1 MEHDLQKL
9 LNGSFEENALNEIS
23 QMLEEELSKKPS
35 ARDYNK
41 IEELTRAYSELSGQE
56 DFIQEASERGI
67 HQFTEPSVQP
77 RIHMT
82 KKLKLWLTVGAAA
95 AVMLTANII
104 TASAFQMDVFSFI
117 INVADGSFSVDF
129 FSKKVP
135 SESVITIPTTK
146 DDPYG
151 MIAECAKYEIY
162 PETPH
167 YLPDGY
173 VLTLCDYSEMPSY
186 SKEIDFT
193 FTNKYNIN
201 QYIYFSYELY
211 ESLENIGNTKFP
223 DVEHNLSEI
232 EVNGK
237 AALLAE
243 EKRDKQFTVVTC
255 NGNLLSSFFTQ
266 DICKEEVN
274 NIIKQIY

>member
-117 INVADGSFSVDF
+117 INVADGSFSVNF

-146 DDPYG
+146 ADPYG

-167 YLPDGY
+167 YLPDGLYLVGIREKDLSQFEKY
-173 VLTLCDYSEMPSY
+173 VMFNFVGENNKKITLNYDC
-186 SKEIDFT
+186 F
-193 FTNKYNIN
+193 YNVTAM
-201 QYIYFSYELY
+201 Q
-211 ESLENIGNTKFP
+211 GTGFP
-223 DVEHNLSEI
+223 DDEHNFQEI
-232 EVNGK
+232 EVNGHP
-237 AALLAE
+237 AVLAE
-243 EKRDKQFTVVTC
+243 ETKDKEFTLVYC
-255 NGNLLSSFFTQ
+255 CDDLLMCSFSCWNIPEQ
-266 DICKEEVN
+266 EVQK
-274 NIIKQIY
+274 IIESYY